1 VDLFE
6 TAPRLEAPMFVI
18 QGQNDLF
25 TPTGPAIAYFEY
37 VEAPIKKLVVIAAA
51 GHFALLTHQSAF
63 LEALLDATRDV
74 SAVRDE

>member
-1 VDLFE
+1 
-6 TAPRLEAPMFVI
+6 
-18 QGQNDLF
+18 
-25 TPTGPAIAYFEY
+25 
-37 VEAPIKKLVVIAAA
+37 VVIAAA